1 MSLTAAA
8 PGAPGTL
15 RRDLLI
21 LAILAGLLFLPGL
34 GRRDLW
40 NPDEARYA
48 QVAREMRQTGSYALP
63 HLNGEVYTQ
72 KPPLLFW
79 SMAAFGALRGEVDE
93 TAARLPSA
101 LAAIGAILL
110 VFRIGER
117 LFGRRAAWLAA
128 AAFATCFKIL
138 WQGRFGQI
146 DMLLTAL
153 VTLGVWFWVRGY
165 TERRPELYPL
175 FFVCA
180 GAATLAKGPVGLL
193 PPLLSILAFL
203 AVTRNLAE
211 AKRLRIPLGL
221 LLWAAVVLVWLVP
234 AGMAGGAEYLQQIVY
249 KQNVTRYAVP
259 WHHHQPW
266 YYYLTVIPAEFFPWS
281 FLLPAALVVGWKR
294 FSGRD
299 GPAREGFLF
308 CLCWTAA
315 TVLFF
320 SLSPAKRTVYILTM
334 YPAMALMVGA
344 ALDRIAADW
353 PRDRRWVRLPL
364 GLLAVLAL
372 LILIAL
378 PMIGERQ
385 PDVVA
390 QLGGEPFVWVVT
402 AAFVPLL
409 LGTAWAWWESRS
421 GRIARAAG
429 GLAVGMSALGL
440 AAALVILPRFDVIK
454 STRGMSKLLVQKL
467 KPGEPYGIYPR
478 LDSTFLVYTGRFATP
493 LDSEQ
498 ELREFAARPGRVW
511 ILAQRD
517 DLGRL
522 KQPLPLREV
531 ARDPDP
537 VEGYVLLTQP

>member
-1 MSLTAAA
+1 VDAPAA
-8 PGAPGTL
+8 PGPL

-21 LAILAGLLFLPGL
+21 LALLAALLFFPGL

-93 TAARLPSA
+93 TAARLPSV

-165 TERRPELYPL
+165 TERRAELYPL
-175 FFVCA
+175 FFACA
-180 GAATLAKGPVGLL
+180 GAATLAKGPAGLL

-203 AVTRNLAE
+203 ALTRNAVE

-221 LLWAAVVLVWLVP
+221 LVWAAVVLMWLIP
-234 AGMAGGAEYLQQIVY
+234 AGLAGGVEYLQDIVY
-249 KQNVTRYAVP
+249 KQNVTRYTSP

-266 YYYLTVIPAEFFPWS
+266 YYYLTVIPGEFFPWS
-281 FLLPAALVVGWKR
+281 FLLPTAIVVGWKR
-294 FSGRD
+294 FSRQAGQ
-299 GPAREGFLF
+299 AREGFLF
-308 CLCWTAA
+308 CLCWAA
-315 TVLFF
+315 VTVLFF

-334 YPAMALMVGA
+334 YPAMALLVGA
-344 ALDRIAADW
+344 ALDRIAAEW
-353 PRDRRWVRLPL
+353 PRGRGWVRFPL
-364 GLLAVLAL
+364 ALLAGLAL
-372 LILIAL
+372 LIVIAL
-378 PMIGERQ
+378 PLAGARWQGE
-385 PDVVA
+385 A
-390 QLGGEPFVWVVT
+390 AALGGEPFVWILT

-421 GRIARAAG
+421 GRLDRAAVG
-429 GLAVGMSALGL
+429 IAAGMSALAL
-440 AAALVILPRFDVIK
+440 TAALVVLPSFDVIK

-478 LDSTFLVYTGRFATP
+478 LDSTFLIYTGRFATA
-493 LDSEQ
+493 LDSEE
-498 ELREFAARPGRVW
+498 ELHAFAARPGRVW

-522 KQPLPLREV
+522 KKPLSLREV
-531 ARDPDP
+531 ARDTDP
-537 VEGYVLLTQP
+537 WEGYVLLTRP

>member
-1 MSLTAAA
+1 VSPVASTPA
-8 PGAPGTL
+8 APGTL

-21 LAILAGLLFLPGL
+21 LAILAALLFLPGL
-34 GRRDLW
+34 GWRDLW

-79 SMAAFGALRGEVDE
+79 SIAAFGTLRGEVDE
-93 TAARLPSA
+93 TAARIPSA

-117 LFGRRAAWLAA
+117 LFGRRAAWLAV

-165 TERRPELYPL
+165 TERRPGLYPL

-203 AVTRNLAE
+203 ALTRNGAE

-221 LLWAAVVLVWLVP
+221 LLWAAVVLAWLIP
-234 AGMAGGAEYLQQIVY
+234 AGMAGGAEYLQNIVY
-249 KQNVTRYAVP
+249 KQNVTRYAAP

-281 FLLPAALVVGWKR
+281 FLLPAAIVVGWKR
-294 FSGRD
+294 FSGQ
-299 GPAREGFLF
+299 AREGFLF
-308 CLCWTAA
+308 CLCWTAV

-320 SLSPAKRTVYILTM
+320 SLSPAKRTLYILTM

-344 ALDRIAADW
+344 ALDRIAAEW
-353 PRDRRWVRLPL
+353 PRDRRWVQLPL
-364 GLLAVLAL
+364 GLLTVLTL
-372 LILIAL
+372 LIPVAL
-378 PMIGERQ
+378 PLVGERRGSE
-385 PDVVA
+385 VA
-390 QLGGEPFVWVVT
+390 PLGGEPFVWLLT

-429 GLAVGMSALGL
+429 GLAAGMSALAL
-440 AAALVILPRFDVIK
+440 AATLVILPRFDVIK
-454 STRGMSKLLVQKL
+454 STRGMSNLLLQKL
-467 KPGEPYGIYPR
+467 RPGESYGIYPR
-478 LDSTFLVYTGRFATP
+478 LDPTFLIYTGRFATP
-493 LDSEQ
+493 LDSEE
-498 ELREFAARPGRVW
+498 ELRAFAARPGRIW

-517 DLGRL
+517 DLGKL
-522 KQPLPLREV
+522 KKPLPLREI
-531 ARDPDP
+531 ARDQDLW
-537 VEGYVLLTQP
+537 EGYILLTRP